1 MRLLLNLSLIFLT
14 IPCFLHAQGN
24 YQPGVIV
31 NLKGDTVRGYIQYTE
46 WDNNPDKIFFK
57 TSTAGTAVALTPD
70 SIRFFSAAVGHLA
83 KFVAYAGPVSTD
95 ITDITRLA
103 IGRDSSYRM
112 DKIFL
117 KVLQEGKNLLLFSYA
132 DNLKTRFFVAGN
144 YAEKPAELVYRIY
157 YNSIEE
163 NGWDRT
169 SYENIFKSQLYNQ
182 AVKAGVMNPA
192 LKKQIQATDYK
203 EAALQNTAGLINSIS
218 AADQSKNNPRKPS
231 GFLKAIAIAGGI
243 AVIIWF
249 VHDLAV
255 HNSR

>member
-1 MRLLLNLSLIFLT
+1 MRLLLNLSWIFFA
-14 IPCFLHAQGN
+14 IPYFLHAQDN
-24 YQPGVIV
+24 YQPGLIV
-31 NLKGDTVRGYIQYTE
+31 NTKGDTVRGYIQYAE
-46 WDNNPDKIFFK
+46 WDNNPDKILFK
-57 TSTAGTAVALTPD
+57 TSTSGTAVALTPD

-83 KFVAYAGPVSTD
+83 KFVAYGGPVSTD

-103 IGRDSSYRM
+103 IGRDSGYRM

-132 DNLKTRFFVAGN
+132 DNLKTRFFIAGN

-182 AVKAGVMNPA
+182 AVKAGVMNQA

-218 AADQSKNNPRKPS
+218 AADQTKNNPRKPS
-231 GFLKAIAIAGGI
+231 GFLKAIAVIGGI
-243 AVIIWF
+243 VVIIWF

-255 HNSR
+255 HNSH